1 MKKLFLLCFLLPVL
15 ALGQANSG
23 LSGVYRW
30 KEPAKRGKSPSS
42 AVLFEGEAH
51 DMEWMQMSANTLLSS
66 NEETVLQVPDGQEQ
80 LLIVKSGHLQIQRG
94 DSVQRLGAGSVVVL
108 MPGEKLPVQ
117 TSGDSPGRYYLMKY
131 RNKKAPVTEKAAA
144 TGALAIDWQ
153 QVPYK
158 AHDKGGRRNFLER
171 PTAQCRRLEIHVST
185 LNPGLKSHEPHTHQ
199 AEEIVLLTEG
209 KTTMQIGDRF
219 YNGEEGSVYFL
230 GSNKLHA
237 IQNVGSAPCTYF
249 AIQFE

>member
-15 ALGQANSG
+15 ALAQSNSD
-23 LSGVYRW
+23 LSGVYHW
-30 KEPAKRGKSPSS
+30 KEPVKEGNRLSS
-42 AVLFEGEAH
+42 AVLFEGEAY
-51 DMEWMQMSANTLLSS
+51 DMQWMQMSANTLPSS
-66 NEETVLQVPDGQEQ
+66 GKKTVWQVPDGQEQ
-80 LLIVKSGHLQIQRG
+80 LLIVKSGHLQVQRG
-94 DSVQRLGAGSVVVL
+94 DSVQQLGAGSVVVL
-108 MPGEKLPVQ
+108 LPGEKLSVQ
-117 TSGDSPGRYYLMKY
+117 NGGDSPARYYLMKY
-131 RNKKAPVTEKAAA
+131 RSKKAPVAEKPVNA
-144 TGALAIDWQ
+144 GLLAIDWQ

-158 AHDKGGRRNFLER
+158 AHDKGGRRDFLER

-185 LNPGLKSHEPHTHQ
+185 LNPGLKSHEPHTHK